1 MLSHIGYFCM
11 TGLAHRQLQ
20 EKPDGIW
27 GQDLV
32 LEERCA
38 PRLSALG
45 VGRMR
50 PPFVCTEMLPHLA
63 AALSWCQD
71 CTIEIIRGACRNQPS
86 YCVFRLI
93 NMEMAEYISSPSKKL
108 LLK

>member
-1 MLSHIGYFCM
+1 MLSHIGYLCM

-27 GQDLV
+27 GQDLGLV
-32 LEERCA
+32 
-38 PRLSALG
+38 LG

-50 PPFVCTEMLPHLA
+50 PPFVRTEMLPHLA

-71 CTIEIIRGACRNQPS
+71 CTMEIIQGACRNQPS
-86 YCVFRLI
+86 YRVFRLI